1 MSVWPEECFRGQI
14 TKLWNKWNKKNW
26 AFNLRKFFISNQS
39 HHLANVEHLY
49 LAEMVIT
56 NVDSILWEAE
66 KVKWLT
72 SINREEAQHGVG
84 KNKLRSYNTFKQLL
98 KPKPMFNRAN
108 LPRAQRRALAQF
120 RAGVAPLA
128 LETGRYQ
135 GLPVRERIC
144 FHCKSL
150 NRETVEDEK
159 HVILT
164 CPLYNAQRATLFTR
178 LEESIQGFSY
188 ISEEQKF
195 KTILSDGNNVKQC
208 ASFLKTILEI
218 RRSELMKPQGHWMC
232 LINF

>member
-1 MSVWPEECFRGQI
+1 
-14 TKLWNKWNKKNW
+14 
-26 AFNLRKFFISNQS
+26 
-39 HHLANVEHLY
+39 
-49 LAEMVIT
+49 MVIP

-72 SINREEAQHGVG
+72 SINREEAQH
-84 KNKLRSYNTFKQLL
+84 TFKTTIEAETYV
-98 KPKPMFNRAN
+98 RAN
-108 LPRAQRRALAQF
+108 LLRAQRRALAQF

-164 CPLYNAQRATLFTR
+164 CPLYNAQRATLFAR

-195 KTILSDGNNVKQC
+195 KTILSDGNNVRQC

-218 RRSELMKPQGHWMC
+218 RRSELMKHRDTEC
-232 LINF
+232 VL

>member
-1 MSVWPEECFRGQI
+1 MVRNALQKDFDREVQKCKRRYWCREQ
-14 TKLWNKWNKKNW
+14 
-26 AFNLRKFFISNQS
+26 
-39 HHLANVEHLY
+39 EHLRD
-49 LAEMVIT
+49 I
-56 NVDSILWEAE
+56 
-66 KVKWLT
+66 
-72 SINREEAQHGVG
+72 
-84 KNKLRSYNTFKQLL
+84 
-98 KPKPMFNRAN
+98 
-108 LPRAQRRALAQF
+108 QRRALAQF

-128 LETGRYQ
+128 LETGRYL

-218 RRSELMKPQGHWMC
+218 RRSELMKPQGH
-232 LINF
+232 